1 MQNGDD
7 GKDDSENDKWETL
20 ATVVDKILA
29 WEKKLYD
36 EVKEIPCGTL
46 LCRIMDYKHAGELMK
61 LEYQRKVAL
70 LNRQKKH
77 NASIEVLEKTK
88 AAVTH
93 LHTRYIVDMQS
104 MDSTVSEIQHLRDNQ
119 LYPKL
124 LDLADR
130 MAKMWEDMH
139 MHHANQ
145 LKIVLNLKAVDI
157 SDSHIETSAHHH
169 SHTRQ
174 LREIVEKWNTNFSDL
189 MNHQKEYINALYS
202 WLKLNLVP
210 IESSLK
216 EKFSSSLGHDIECV
230 QDEELKQKEIC
241 EHTHREYMR
250 KARAFEDWYH
260 KNSQRGKFE
269 VDQESG
275 EGTGHK
281 DAVAERK
288 FAVESL
294 KSKLD
299 DEIEAHNR
307 LSKQV
312 REKSLSILKAHLPEL
327 FRALTDFSNASF
339 DMYSKLRLM
348 SLMEDQG
355 NN

>member
-1 MQNGDD
+1 
-7 GKDDSENDKWETL
+7 
-20 ATVVDKILA
+20 
-29 WEKKLYD
+29 
-36 EVKEIPCGTL
+36 
-46 LCRIMDYKHAGELMK
+46 
-61 LEYQRKVAL
+61 
-70 LNRQKKH
+70 
-77 NASIEVLEKTK
+77 
-88 AAVTH
+88 
-93 LHTRYIVDMQS
+93 
-104 MDSTVSEIQHLRDNQ
+104 
-119 LYPKL
+119 
-124 LDLADR
+124 

-139 MHHANQ
+139 MHYSHQ
-145 LKIVLNLKAVDI
+145 LKTVLNLKAVDI
-157 SDSHIETSAHHH
+157 SDSPIETSAYHH

-174 LREIVEKWNTNFSDL
+174 LREIVEKWNKNFTDL

-202 WLKLNLVP
+202 WLKLNLIP

-216 EKFSSSLGHDIECV
+216 EKVASPSRMQQPPIKAFLQAWNEHLTKLPDELVKTAIISFRAVLDTILSV

-241 EHTHREYMR
+241 EQTHMEYLR

-260 KNSQRGKFE
+260 KHSQRGKF
-269 VDQESG
+269 DMDPESG

-281 DAVAERK
+281 DAVTERK

-299 DEIEAHNR
+299 DEIEAHNM

-327 FRALTDFSNASF
+327 FRVLADFSNTYF

-355 NN
+355 SN